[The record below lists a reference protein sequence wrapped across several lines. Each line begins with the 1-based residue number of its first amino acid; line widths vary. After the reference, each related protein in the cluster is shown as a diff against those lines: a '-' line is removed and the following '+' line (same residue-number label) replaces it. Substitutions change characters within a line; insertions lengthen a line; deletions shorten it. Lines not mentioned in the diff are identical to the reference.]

1 MNIII
6 FVSFLFVALKEA
18 AIVLTELKIV
28 IALV

>member
-6 FVSFLFVALKEA
+6 FCFFLFVALKGA
-18 AIVLTELKIV
+18 AVVLTELKIV